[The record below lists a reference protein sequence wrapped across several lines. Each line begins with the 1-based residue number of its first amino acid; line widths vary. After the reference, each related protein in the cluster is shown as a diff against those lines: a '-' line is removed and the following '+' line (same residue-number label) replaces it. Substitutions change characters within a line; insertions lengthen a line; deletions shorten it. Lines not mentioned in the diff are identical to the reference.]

1 MKNSCDVIRDLLPLY
16 ADDAC
21 SEDSRRM
28 VEEHLAECPEC
39 GGMLRRLRNDE
50 IETGL
55 QQEKEG
61 VIQYGVR
68 QFKKRTATV
77 GSTVSGI
84 FMIPILVCLIINL
97 TAGSAM
103 SWFFVVLAAMAVAA
117 SLTVVPIMAPKGSK
131 AFWMFCAFTASVLIL
146 LAVTCMVSRGNW
158 FWVASSAVL
167 FGLSVCFL
175 PFVIR
180 AKQLQKWVG
189 KSNKALL
196 VIAVDAALFLNM
208 MNVIRMHNQGGPGFM
223 TVVGIAAGIALVVLN
238 VLKNRGNIK

>member
-28 VEEHLAECPEC
+28 VEEHLAECPDC

-61 VIQYGVR
+61 VIQYGAR

-84 FMIPILVCLIINL
+84 FMVPILVCLIINL

-117 SLTVVPIMAPKGSK
+117 SLIVVPIMAPKDK
-131 AFWMFCAFTASVLIL
+131 LFWTFCAFTASVLIL

-158 FWVASSAVL
+158 FWVAASSVL
-167 FGLSVCFL
+167 FGLAVLFL
-175 PFVIR
+175 PFVVR
-180 AKQLQKWVG
+180 AKPLQKWVG
-189 KSNKALL
+189 KSNKVLL
-196 VIAVDAALFLNM
+196 VIAADLALFMNM
-208 MNVIRMHNQGGPGFM
+208 MSVIRMHGRGGPGFM
-223 TVVGIAAGIALVVLN
+223 TVVGVAAGAGLVALSIM
-238 VLKNRGNIK
+238 KNRGNRK